1 MVLEVDPTQLPE
13 IPAHVS
19 DGMISDKKEQY
30 VCVHGH
36 FYQPPRQNPWLEEI
50 EAEESAAPFHDW
62 NERINA
68 ECYAPNAAARIVD
81 GEGRLL
87 EIVNTYEHIS
97 FNFGPTLLAW
107 LEKADP
113 TTYLRIIA
121 ADHASRAIREGH
133 GNAIAQAYNHI
144 IMPLANRRD
153 KVTQVVWG
161 MGDFHA
167 RFGRASEGM
176 WLPETAADLET
187 LDILAEHGMRFTIL
201 SPFQAKRV
209 RMSGKK
215 AWRDVPNASI
225 DPSRPYRCLL
235 PSGREITLFFYDAPI
250 AKAIAFDGVL
260 ARGEMLIERLMGGFH
275 PERQHTQLV
284 HVATDGETYG
294 HHHRFGEMAL
304 AYALCTI
311 ARKKLAVPTNY
322 GQFLERFP
330 AEDIVEIYEN
340 SSWSCVHGVER
351 WRSDCGCQTGGQ
363 PGWHQRW
370 RRPLREALDW
380 LRERLARLFEDEG
393 GRLLSDPWAA
403 RDGYITVMLD
413 RSRGSREAF
422 FQQYAQH
429 RLSDAEVVHALKLL
443 EMQRHAL
450 LMYTSCAWFFAEIS
464 GIETVQVLTYAA
476 RAIQLAQ
483 EVAGEP
489 LEAGFLD
496 RLAAAPS
503 NLPQLTENGREVYLK
518 LVKPAVATL
527 RSVIA
532 DHAITALLD
541 GGAPEH
547 RLGVYEIQ
555 EMAPHRH
562 RRASLTLATGRVQV
576 HSQITDE
583 SLQAIY
589 AVLGSDG
596 QDFRCSVKGYVDVEE
611 YNHIRDELF
620 RLFMQHSLT
629 AVVRALDA
637 HFGEDYFT
645 LGYLFRDEQRRLA
658 QRLLEKG
665 LQRLTQE
672 FPEIYRANQWL
683 MHFLQEKQLPMPD
696 ALRLAAESTFNAELQ
711 RVAQQFSAGQLAL
724 GEVLEII
731 RTSQAEATRL
741 QCRLDFEALR
751 RTLETLITQHVMALP
766 QDMGHAQIPQRV
778 LEVAQEL
785 NLGLNLWQ
793 AQNLFWQF
801 LHGAP
806 TPTDLPIVLELG
818 TRLGFNQAVV
828 RKLLHANSSPLS
840 PALPSGGSAAT

>member
-1 MVLEVDPTQLPE
+1 
-13 IPAHVS
+13 VS
-19 DGMISDKKEQY
+19 DGVVSDKNDKKELY
-30 VCVHGH
+30 VCMHGH

-81 GEGRLL
+81 GEGGLL
-87 EIVNTYEHIS
+87 EIVNNFEHIS

-107 LEKADP
+107 LEKVDP
-113 TTYLRIIA
+113 STYLRIIA
-121 ADHASRAIREGH
+121 ADHASRTTREGH

-144 IMPLANRRD
+144 IMPLANHRD

-161 MGDFHA
+161 MRDFHA

-176 WLPETAADLET
+176 WLPETAVDLET

-209 RMSGKK
+209 RVSGNT
-215 AWRDVPNASI
+215 AWHNVANGSI
-225 DPSRPYRCLL
+225 DPSRPYRCHL
-235 PSGREITLFFYDAPI
+235 PSGREITLFFYDAPV

-275 PERQHTQLV
+275 PERQHEQLM

-304 AYALCTI
+304 AYALGTI
-311 ARKKLAVPTNY
+311 AHKGLAKLTNY
-322 GQFLERFP
+322 GQYLGRVP

-340 SSWSCVHGVER
+340 SSWSCAHGVER

-370 RRPLREALDW
+370 RQPLREALDW
-380 LRERLARLFEDEG
+380 LRDRLVHLFEDK
-393 GRLLSDPWAA
+393 GRKLLIDPWAA
-403 RDGYITVMLD
+403 RNGYITVILD
-413 RSRGSREAF
+413 RSRGSIESF
-422 FQQYAQH
+422 FQQYAHH
-429 RLSDAEVVHALKLL
+429 RLSDAEVIHALKLL

-464 GIETVQVLTYAA
+464 GIETVQMLVYAA

-483 EVAGEP
+483 EVDGLA
-489 LEAGFLD
+489 LEAGFFE

-503 NLPQLTENGREVYLK
+503 NLPQLTKNGRDVYLK
-518 LVKPAVATL
+518 LVKPSVATL
-527 RSVIA
+527 RTVIA
-532 DHAITALLD
+532 DHGINALVDSGLQ
-541 GGAPEH
+541 EH
-547 RLGVYEIQ
+547 RLGVYAIQ
-555 EMAPHRH
+555 ATGAHQQT
-562 RRASLTLATGRVQV
+562 RASLTLATGRVHV
-576 HSQITDE
+576 HSEITGE

-611 YNHIRDELF
+611 YSLIRDELF
-620 RLFMQHSLT
+620 QLFMQHSLT

-645 LGYLFRDEQRRLA
+645 LRHLFRAEQRRLA
-658 QRLLEKG
+658 QTLLEQG

-683 MHFLQEKQLPMPD
+683 MHFLQEKKLPIPD
-696 ALRLAAESTFNAELQ
+696 VLRLAAESTFNAELQ
-711 RVAQQFSAGQLAL
+711 RAVQQFSAGQLAL
-724 GEVLEII
+724 GEVLEVT
-731 RTSQAEATRL
+731 RTRQAEATRL
-741 QCRLDFEALR
+741 QCRLDLEALR
-751 RTLETLITQHVMALP
+751 RSLEGLITQHVMALP
-766 QDMGHAQIPQRV
+766 HDMGHAQIPHRV
-778 LEVAQEL
+778 LEAAQEL

-801 LHGAP
+801 LQGP
-806 TPTDLPIVLELG
+806 TTPTDLPVVLELG

-828 RKLLHANSSPLS
+828 RKLLYANSSPLS